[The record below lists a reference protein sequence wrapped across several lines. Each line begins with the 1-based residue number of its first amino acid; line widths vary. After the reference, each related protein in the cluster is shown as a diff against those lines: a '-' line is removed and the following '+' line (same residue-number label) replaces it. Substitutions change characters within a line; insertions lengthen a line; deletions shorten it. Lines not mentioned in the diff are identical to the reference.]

1 MAPSPKPE
9 IVLIAAV
16 ARNRAIGLGNAL
28 IFHEPAD
35 QKHFRDTTMGCPV
48 IMGRKT
54 WDSLPPRFRPL
65 PGRVN
70 LVLTRQADWAAP
82 GAQAVR
88 SLPDALA
95 GAHDAQRVCV
105 MGGAALYAQ
114 ALPVAHTLVLTEV
127 DADLHGD
134 VFFPDWDRAQFD
146 ETARIPGVTAAGV
159 RYAFVNYRRRA
170 AA

>member
-1 MAPSPKPE
+1 MASAKTPE
-9 IVLIAAV
+9 INLIAAV

-70 LVLTRQADWAAP
+70 LVLTRQAAWTAP
-82 GAQAVR
+82 GALAVR

-95 GAHDAQRVCV
+95 RVHDADRVFV

-114 ALPVAHTLVLTEV
+114 ALPMAHTLVLTEV
-127 DADLHGD
+127 YTDLQGDA
-134 VFFPDWDRAQFD
+134 FFPDWDRTQFD
-146 ETARIPGVTAAGV
+146 ETARAPGLTAAGI
-159 RYAFVNYRRRA
+159 RYAFVTYRRRA